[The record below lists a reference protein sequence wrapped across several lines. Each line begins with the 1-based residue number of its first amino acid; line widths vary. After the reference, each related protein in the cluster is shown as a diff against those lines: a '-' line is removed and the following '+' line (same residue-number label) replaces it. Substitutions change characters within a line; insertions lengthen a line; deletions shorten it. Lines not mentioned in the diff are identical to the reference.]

1 MRGLA
6 RAAACVAPKLIA
18 NGESHA
24 LERSSPARIS
34 GLGSHMAVK
43 RAGEERKEAD
53 WSEAGARATG
63 ETRYVLPPEMQE
75 CPRGTM
81 EESTLADSI
90 DSACGGGTVCACSD
104 TDAR

>member
-1 MRGLA
+1 M
-6 RAAACVAPKLIA
+6 ACVAPKLIA

-43 RAGEERKEAD
+43 RAGVERKEAD

-81 EESTLADSI
+81 EESTLADSN